1 MPVYLL
7 HGFRWPRI
15 AIRIHIILN
24 NIDDAAAE
32 WISSR
37 TTSSALLES
46 LRTLHPEPM
55 SALPNLQFVEQ
66 YDPADTSPAATSQPY
81 AFVADKVEKCEL
93 SVDVSEV
100 MGKGVNA
107 DGWGALVELRD
118 QLAKGEKVGWYVVY
132 NGDEERWAPKEEE
145 EEEEVVEEEEK
156 EKEVV
161 VVSLHWGLMYYVRF
175 VWRANAWVGAKIV
188 ARHVQEPVEEEELDI
203 KASLTVLGVAFHR
216 VGFESV
222 AYVSRHFSP

>member
-7 HGFRWPRI
+7 HGFRWPRT

-32 WISSR
+32 WISSS

-46 LRTLHPEPM
+46 LRTLHPDLL
-55 SALPNLQFVEQ
+55 SALPNLQFIEQ
-66 YDPADTSPAATSQPY
+66 YDPTDTSPAATSQPY

-145 EEEEVVEEEEK
+145 DEEEEVEEEEK
-156 EKEVV
+156 ERV
-161 VVSLHWGLMYYVRF
+161 VVSFILGRAYYMWLG
-175 VWRANAWVGAKIV
+175 WRVNACVGAGRTETVTK
-188 ARHVQEPVEEEELDI
+188 RVQEPTEEKELDM
-203 KASLTVLGVAFHR
+203 KL
-216 VGFESV
+216 
-222 AYVSRHFSP
+222 Y